1 MQRCDHCPIAR
12 QEMPLFLCV
21 VLDGGDDTR
30 KLAVLTRPTL
40 RHCAPKFRGVSA
52 RPTVRN
58 YIYFIATLEVETGI
72 GLKMTHIPQHI
83 KYFIFLFIFHRKKSA
98 LFENKEI
105 YYFIIT

>member
-52 RPTVRN
+52 RPMVRY
-58 YIYFIATLEVETGI
+58 YIYFIATLEVEIGI
-72 GLKMTHIPQHI
+72 GPKVAHIPEHI
-83 KYFIFLFIFHRKKSA
+83 KYFIFLFIFHRKKVHF
-98 LFENKEI
+98 LKI
-105 YYFIIT
+105 TKFINS

>member
-1 MQRCDHCPIAR
+1 M
-12 QEMPLFLCV
+12 
-21 VLDGGDDTR
+21 
-30 KLAVLTRPTL
+30 
-40 RHCAPKFRGVSA
+40 
-52 RPTVRN
+52 VRY

-72 GLKMTHIPQHI
+72 GLKMAHIPQHI

>member
-58 YIYFIATLEVETGI
+58 YIYILLLPWRSKRA
-72 GLKMTHIPQHI
+72 
-83 KYFIFLFIFHRKKSA
+83 SA
-98 LFENKEI
+98 LRWPTSLSTLNILFFYLFFTGKKVHFLKI
-105 YYFIIT
+105 KKFIIS